1 MQLNQSFNRTL
12 NEKDKKEISLK
23 KLGNYRKFFTLWIT
37 ISNGIVLLSL
47 IIFKE
52 TSGKKRNQVIRI
64 SETIYIAQNRKGRM
78 CS

>member
-23 KLGNYRKFFTLWIT
+23 KLGNYRKFFTLWIA
-37 ISNGIVLLSL
+37 ISNGIILLSL

-52 TSGKKRNQVIRI
+52 TSGKKGIR
-64 SETIYIAQNRKGRM
+64 S
-78 CS
+78 